1 MITDLFGAP
10 ISKDRLR
17 TKPPHGARG
26 RGMIWLDFGSE
37 EWRRAADDYRDERGS
52 ELQPERRLGGHGNWF
67 RERVRA

>member
-1 MITDLFGAP
+1 
-10 ISKDRLR
+10 
-17 TKPPHGARG
+17 
-26 RGMIWLDFGSE
+26 MIWLDFGSE